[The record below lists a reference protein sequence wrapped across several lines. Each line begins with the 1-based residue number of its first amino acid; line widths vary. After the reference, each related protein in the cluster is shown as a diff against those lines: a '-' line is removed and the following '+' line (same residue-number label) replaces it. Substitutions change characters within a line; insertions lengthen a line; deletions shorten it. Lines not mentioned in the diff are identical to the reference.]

1 MTMMEQPIWAEE
13 IEITGA
19 YLDEAPLPGAPG
31 TIAIRWRS
39 ADGYHELLISG
50 NDADDL
56 IERYRASPDSEHKDL
71 VLRQAI
77 WAGVQP

>member
-1 MTMMEQPIWAEE
+1 MSMMEHPVFSEE
-13 IEITGA
+13 IEIRDL
-19 YLDEAPLPGAPG
+19 YLEESPLARAPG
-31 TIAIRWRS
+31 TVAIHWHGPS
-39 ADGYHELLISG
+39 GKHELLISG

-56 IERYRASPDSEHKDL
+56 LERYRSAPDSEHKDL